1 MKESRTT
8 KLYNGL
14 SGREL
19 AAVAFFH
26 TAEQNQIEI
35 DRLLSVVPR
44 RNYSCLDAAFT
55 EYSDHFASVVI
66 FWGSEYWRKLFMHTA
81 ALLETYHTD
90 GEQLKI
96 WERIDTTAAALDTWH
111 AVLSAWCERHNL
123 DLDAAYKI
131 AGVPSKRDI
140 PEALIDRDKVEEW
153 LEVFTSFMP
162 QR

>member
-1 MKESRTT
+1 MKEARTT

-55 EYSDHFASVVI
+55 EYSDHFASVVN
-66 FWGSEYWRKLFMHTA
+66 FWAMEYWKKTYLLSMSLFADTGDH
-81 ALLETYHTD
+81 D
-90 GEQLKI
+90 
-96 WERIDTTAAALDTWH
+96 ERAEDWLTWH

-131 AGVPSKRDI
+131 AGVPPKQDI